1 MVVKKIKKR
10 KGKIKKGKEY
20 EITEMLKTVRLQMLR
35 MQVAIHIKHAMAF
48 SPTYTSFLNF
58 ARENSSCFQS

>member
-35 MQVAIHIKHAMAF
+35 M
-48 SPTYTSFLNF
+48 
-58 ARENSSCFQS
+58 